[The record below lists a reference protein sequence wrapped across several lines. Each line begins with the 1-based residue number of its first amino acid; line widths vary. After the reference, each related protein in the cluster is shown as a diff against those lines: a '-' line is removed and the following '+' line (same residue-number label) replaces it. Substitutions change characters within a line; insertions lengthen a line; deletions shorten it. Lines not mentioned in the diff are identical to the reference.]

1 MKTEIYHIPI
11 QNEAFWQTI
20 ESLRCYVPRICFE
33 WGNDGM
39 FSVTAPEEWF
49 GNIGDEFAAFC

>member
-1 MKTEIYHIPI
+1 MRTEWYYIPV

-33 WGNDGM
+33 WGNSGM
-39 FSVTAPEEWF
+39 FSITAPSEWF
-49 GNIGDEFAAFC
+49 EAIDDEFAAFC

>member
-1 MKTEIYHIPI
+1 MKTEIYHIPM

-33 WGNDGM
+33 WKDNGI

-49 GNIGDEFAAFC
+49 GNIDDEFAAFC